1 MTPKPEG
8 AATFAP
14 PRPRGSDSSPA
25 FDMSLPDNRRKLE
38 ATESLG
44 TLADEAGLSIIEL
57 ASAFVVNHLRDVGAV
72 VPVGS
77 ERQGTPGR
85 VGAAATKWRRSRT
98 AEGACRAG
106 SASESRGSAA
116 TAARSTPSR

>member
-1 MTPKPEG
+1 MSEPSPHDPQARG
-8 AATFAP
+8 CGDVCP

-57 ASAFVVNHLRDVGAV
+57 AIAFVVNHPA
-72 VPVGS
+72 
-77 ERQGTPGR
+77 
-85 VGAAATKWRRSRT
+85 
-98 AEGACRAG
+98 
-106 SASESRGSAA
+106 
-116 TAARSTPSR
+116 